1 MRTFPFRV
9 PPVRTRGRSCL
20 GTAQRDKKDAYRF
33 IEAHAPRN
41 TTYERAAAILVAG
54 KERAAVLEAKIAARL
69 DK

>member
-1 MRTFPFRV
+1 
-9 PPVRTRGRSCL
+9 L